1 MANEITNEI
10 GPESGANGR
19 REMDANT
26 SVVTFHKSK
35 AKEFII
41 TGCDHVGVTL
51 YKELKV
57 MFRPMVDTIDLN
69 KIKSNVIK
77 NVKKVILSTS
87 QDDIKLYEDTSEI
100 ASDRMNLAL
109 TALIPYSDRMNLIVS
124 NVSRLVG
131 SLNGEIASCVKYKTN
146 LKSIAWIGVNKGSE
160 KNPNCFIKGFAAVS
174 HNCFTKIDGS
184 EVENNS
190 IRCATFLSNDLGFN
204 IKDLI
209 NFNNHNMSLNRV
221 YIYGLPDEG
230 KNGVQTYTIP
240 FNRSF
245 KLVLYKIQNCNTDTP
260 NFLMLRNEITY
271 SLKFRTDATTGKKIA
286 VGCYIKNIETVKEIE
301 NFKSVFVDESGKWIL
316 SNDKYIGFNEKS
328 YEANTF
334 KREIDIID
342 ECIYSTF
349 SKEDDSPEEVVEAS
363 TEAAAPAP
371 EKSKKS
377 KKNKKKEK
385 EPVAEE
391 VSETATEET
400 TSEVVTEEASE
411 TTEATFNDV
420 GTLADDDESDETTVD
435 DAGDDSEPVN
445 DTETKE

>member
-69 KIKSNVIK
+69 KVKSNIIK

-87 QDDIKLYEDTSEI
+87 QDDIKLYEDASEI
-100 ASDRMNLAL
+100 AGDRMNLAL
-109 TALIPYSDRMNLIVS
+109 TALIPYSDRMNLVVS
-124 NVSRLVG
+124 NVSRLIG
-131 SLNGEIASCVKYKTN
+131 SLNGESADVKYKTN

-271 SLKFRTDATTGKKIA
+271 SLNFRTDATTGKKIA

-363 TEAAAPAP
+363 TEAAPAP

-400 TSEVVTEEASE
+400 ASEEAAAEEVSE

-420 GTLADDDESDETTVD
+420 GTLADDDDDESDETAVD
-435 DAGDDSEPVN
+435 VDDSE
-445 DTETKE
+445 TKE

>member
-69 KIKSNVIK
+69 KVKSNIIK

-87 QDDIKLYEDTSEI
+87 QDDIKLYEDASEI
-100 ASDRMNLAL
+100 AGDRMNLAL
-109 TALIPYSDRMNLIVS
+109 TALIPYSDRMNLVVS
-124 NVSRLVG
+124 NVSRLIG
-131 SLNGEIASCVKYKTN
+131 SLNGESADVKYKTN

-240 FNRSF
+240 F
-245 KLVLYKIQNCNTDTP
+245 
-260 NFLMLRNEITY
+260 
-271 SLKFRTDATTGKKIA
+271 LKFRTDATTGKKIA

-363 TEAAAPAP
+363 TEAAPAP

-400 TSEVVTEEASE
+400 ASEEAAAEEVSE

-420 GTLADDDESDETTVD
+420 GTLADDDDDESDETAVD
-435 DAGDDSEPVN
+435 VDDSE
-445 DTETKE
+445 TKE

>member
-69 KIKSNVIK
+69 KVKSNIIK

-87 QDDIKLYEDTSEI
+87 QDDIKLYEDASEI
-100 ASDRMNLAL
+100 AGDRMNLAL
-109 TALIPYSDRMNLIVS
+109 TALIPYSDRMNLVVS
-124 NVSRLVG
+124 NVSRLIG
-131 SLNGEIASCVKYKTN
+131 SLNGESADVKYKTN

-363 TEAAAPAP
+363 TEAAPAP

-400 TSEVVTEEASE
+400 ASEEAAAEEVSE

-420 GTLADDDESDETTVD
+420 GTLADDDDDESDETAVD
-435 DAGDDSEPVN
+435 VDDSE
-445 DTETKE
+445 TKE

>member
-69 KIKSNVIK
+69 KVKSNIIK

-87 QDDIKLYEDTSEI
+87 QDDIKLYEDASEI
-100 ASDRMNLAL
+100 VSDRMNLAL
-109 TALIPYSDRMNLIVS
+109 TALIPYSDRMNLVVS
-124 NVSRLVG
+124 NVSRLIG

-342 ECIYSTF
+342 EYIYSTF

-391 VSETATEET
+391 VSEAVTEET
-400 TSEVVTEEASE
+400 TSEAVTEEVSE

-420 GTLADDDESDETTVD
+420 GTLVDDDESDETTVD
-435 DAGDDSEPVN
+435 AGDNSEPVN
-445 DTETKE
+445 VTETKE